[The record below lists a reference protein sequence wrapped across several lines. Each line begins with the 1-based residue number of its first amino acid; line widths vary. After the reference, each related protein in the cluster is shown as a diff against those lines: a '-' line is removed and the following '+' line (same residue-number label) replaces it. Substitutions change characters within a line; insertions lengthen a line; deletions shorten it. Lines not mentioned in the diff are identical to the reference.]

1 MRSLLL
7 LLVSLA
13 LMALTGCATTA
24 AQVPDGHEHPAAE
37 AAAEPAAEAAA
48 DAAPD
53 AEKAPCCGS
62 CAGSKAAA
70 ETTEK
75 AACSCKDGKAG
86 GTTWCEACGVG
97 YVKGEKAACK
107 GCYAAKTGGDACSG
121 CGSE

>member
-24 AQVPDGHEHPAAE
+24 AQVPDGHHPAAE
-37 AAAEPAAEAAA
+37 APAEAPAETAA

-53 AEKAPCCGS
+53 AEKAACCGG

-86 GTTWCEACGVG
+86 GSTWCEACGVG

-107 GCYAAKTGGDACSG
+107 GCYAAKTGGDACTS
-121 CGSE
+121 CASE